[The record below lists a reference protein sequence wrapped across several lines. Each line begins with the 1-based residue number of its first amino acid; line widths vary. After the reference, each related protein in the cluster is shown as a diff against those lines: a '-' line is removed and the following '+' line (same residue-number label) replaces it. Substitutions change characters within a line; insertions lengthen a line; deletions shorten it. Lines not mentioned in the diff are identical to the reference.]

1 MAPAST
7 NRLTKLLASNQVV
20 VLDGAMGTELE
31 RLGHDL
37 RHELWSGR
45 VLKDEPAEIGRVH
58 DAYIDAGADV
68 ILTASYQLGDDPL
81 LLKRAVSTARAACE
95 RHSRL
100 IAVGGSLGPYGA
112 CLADGSE
119 YTGRYDISFKEL
131 VSFYQAR
138 VRPMLDAGVD
148 FIAFETIPSLSEA
161 KAVAVAIEKV
171 QWGSALAW
179 ISFTCKDEARVASG
193 DAFGACI
200 AAVSVL
206 SNVLAV
212 GVNCTAPQHIVS
224 LLQTAKRHTDKPL
237 VAYPNRGSVWTTGTG
252 WTEGLSQV
260 TTADW
265 VEKYIAAGARIVG
278 GCCQTTPEDIRAIS
292 SSMKYART

>member
-1 MAPAST
+1 MSPAST
-7 NRLTKLLASNQVV
+7 NRLSKLLASKKVV

-45 VLKDEPAEIGRVH
+45 VLRDEPAEIGRVH

-68 ILTASYQLGDDPL
+68 ILTASYQIGDAPL

-95 RHSRL
+95 PHNRL

-119 YTGRYDISFKEL
+119 YTGRYDISFEDL

-138 VRPMLDAGVD
+138 VGPLLDAGVD

-161 KAVAVAIEKV
+161 KAIAVAIEKMH
-171 QWGSALAW
+171 WGSALAW
-179 ISFTCKDEARVASG
+179 ISFTCKDEAHVANG
-193 DAFGACI
+193 DAFGPCI
-200 AAVSVL
+200 AAVADL

-224 LLQTAKRHTDKPL
+224 LLEAAKQHTDKPL
-237 VAYPNRGSVWTTGTG
+237 VAYPNRGSAWNTGAG
-252 WTEGLSQV
+252 WAEGASHG

-292 SSMKYART
+292 SLMKYART